1 MLIAAELTQT
11 LSQARE
17 KLITDTFAVS
27 VMAGGVLVLGNMLRN
42 IFLGNALSYTYP
54 ALYTFLLLCYL
65 ARRRIGAERIAWLLV
80 SVFFLAGA
88 LGLLVYG
95 LASNSVAVLMTCMV
109 TATLFFGLRGGLWIF
124 GLSLLCM
131 ATAGIGYAAGGWTVR
146 LDMTQFMTA
155 PITWIAALLS
165 FASMAGLLLNL
176 VWRMNGQQH
185 ALIADQHRIAFH
197 DALTGLANRRLLE
210 DRLRH
215 AFHASRRSKQEGA
228 LLFIDLDHFKTLND
242 TLGHHVGDMLLCEVA
257 RRITSCVRKSDT
269 VSRFGGDEFV
279 VLLENIDP
287 TSAPTAVLAGHV
299 AEKILAS
306 VLQPYELGRH
316 RHQIS
321 ASIGVAL
328 FPENEETLED
338 LMRHADIAMYQSKQ
352 AGRNTVRFFDPGMQQ
367 VIESRARIEK
377 WLDKALTENQ
387 LSLHY
392 QIQIHQDGRIV
403 GAEVLLRWMHPEQG
417 PISPGEFIPVA
428 EETGQIAQ
436 IGQWALEDACR
447 RIKSWENH
455 AQLCEIQLAVN
466 VSGRQVQQADFVE
479 RVAAVVRKHAIDPRR
494 LKLEITESLMQG
506 DIADIV
512 DKMQRIRELGISF
525 SMDDFGTGYSSL
537 SRLKRLPIDQ
547 LKIDRSFVDDIER
560 DNEDVAIVQTIIA
573 MSRALGVEVI
583 AEGIETE
590 AQRKHL
596 VRLGCFHF
604 QGYLFGKPIPAEQF
618 EQLIIERAAARDA
631 SATTH

>member
-1 MLIAAELTQT
+1 MAA
-11 LSQARE
+11 
-17 KLITDTFAVS
+17 
-27 VMAGGVLVLGNMLRN
+27 AGV
-42 IFLGNALSYTYP
+42 
-54 ALYTFLLLCYL
+54 
-65 ARRRIGAERIAWLLV
+65 
-80 SVFFLAGA
+80 
-88 LGLLVYG
+88 
-95 LASNSVAVLMTCMV
+95 
-109 TATLFFGLRGGLWIF
+109 
-124 GLSLLCM
+124 
-131 ATAGIGYAAGGWTVR
+131 GYVAGGWTVR
-146 LDMTQFMTA
+146 LDMANFMTT

-165 FASMAGLLLNL
+165 FASMSGLLMNL
-176 VWRMNGQQH
+176 VWRMNRQQH
-185 ALIADQHRIAFH
+185 ALIAEQHRIAFH

-215 AFHASRRSKQEGA
+215 AFYASRRSQHEGA

-242 TLGHHVGDMLLCEVA
+242 TLGHNVGDMLLCEVA
-257 RRITSCVRKSDT
+257 QRIKSCVRKSDT
-269 VSRFGGDEFV
+269 VSRFGGDEFI

-287 TSAPTAVLAGHV
+287 QFAPTAVLAGQV
-299 AEKILAS
+299 AEKILNS
-306 VLQPYELGRH
+306 VLQPYELERH

-328 FPENEETLED
+328 FPEDEKTLED

-352 AGRNTVRFFDPGMQQ
+352 AGRNTIRFFDPSMQQ
-367 VIESRARIEK
+367 IIESRARIEK

-387 LSLHY
+387 FSLHY
-392 QIQIHQDGRIV
+392 QLQIHQDGRIV
-403 GAEVLLRWMHPEQG
+403 GAEVLLRWTHPERG
-417 PISPGEFIPVA
+417 SISPGEFIPVA

-455 AQLCEIQLAVN
+455 PQLSEIQLAVN
-466 VSGRQVQQADFVE
+466 VSGRQVQQADFVA
-479 RVAAVVRKHAIDPRR
+479 RIAAVVERHAINPRR

-506 DIADIV
+506 DIADII

-573 MSRALGVEVI
+573 MSRALGLEVI

-590 AQRKHL
+590 AQRDFL
-596 VRLGCFHF
+596 VRLGCLHF

-618 EQLIIERAAARDA
+618 EKLIIEHATPRHTPE
-631 SATTH
+631 TTH